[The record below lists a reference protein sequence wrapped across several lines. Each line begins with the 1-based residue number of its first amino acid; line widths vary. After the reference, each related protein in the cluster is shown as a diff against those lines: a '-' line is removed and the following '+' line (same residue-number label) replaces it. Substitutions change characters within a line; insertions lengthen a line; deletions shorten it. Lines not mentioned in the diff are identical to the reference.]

1 MLELTITLLALIGGL
16 SLIFAGLAFASDY
29 IVPFVARRPWR
40 PARRAATYR
49 RR

>member
-1 MLELTITLLALIGGL
+1 MCSSDLTLLALIGGL